1 MGWPRWLLSAE
12 TLGSGPCLGVF
23 NRRLKYRTVRT
34 LGTLQSPRI
43 SAMNEA
49 LLGNGS
55 IDRTSEI
62 PYYLQ
67 LSRMVERA
75 IDGGTFKP
83 GDRLPGETELCN
95 DYGLARSTVRETLR
109 HLSDQG
115 RIKLVPRRGA
125 FVLEQTDPG
134 WRLQGTQGFFEVE
147 VDQHHSVETRVL
159 EATRCLLPDAAAEA
173 LEQATGSAGF
183 KIARVRS
190 LDGKLALYSVNYL
203 IQEAEAALRGSDVL
217 RGVGSLSQTLSIAG
231 YETQRARRTVEAVSA
246 DTNLASL
253 LQVEPGSPLLLVTS
267 VSWSRTGQA
276 FDFYTSWLRND
287 VVKVTVEAQA
297 T

>member
-1 MGWPRWLLSAE
+1 
-12 TLGSGPCLGVF
+12 
-23 NRRLKYRTVRT
+23 
-34 LGTLQSPRI
+34 
-43 SAMNEA
+43 MNEA
-49 LLGNGS
+49 LLGIGS
-55 IDRTSEI
+55 IDRTSEV

-67 LSRMVERA
+67 LAQMVVHA
-75 IDGGTFKP
+75 IDGGAFKP

-109 HLSDQG
+109 HLVDQG

-125 FVLEQTDPG
+125 FVLEQSDPG

-147 VDQHHSVETRVL
+147 VDQHHRVETRVL
-159 EATRCLLPDAAAEA
+159 EATRCSLPAEAAEA
-173 LEQATGSAGF
+173 LEQPLGSLGF
-183 KIARVRS
+183 KVARLRS

-203 IQEAEAALRGSDVL
+203 VHEVESVLRSSEVL
-217 RGVGSLSQTLSIAG
+217 RGEGSLSQTLSAAG
-231 YETQRARRTVEAVSA
+231 YATQRARRTVEAVSA
-246 DTNLASL
+246 DALLASL
-253 LQVEPGSPLLLVTS
+253 LQVAPGSPLLLVTS

-297 T
+297 A

>member
-1 MGWPRWLLSAE
+1 MREAP
-12 TLGSGPCLGVF
+12 LGA
-23 NRRLKYRTVRT
+23 
-34 LGTLQSPRI
+34 GT
-43 SAMNEA
+43 
-49 LLGNGS
+49 
-55 IDRTSEI
+55 IDRTSEV

-67 LSRMVERA
+67 LSQLLEQG
-75 IDGGTFKP
+75 IDAGAFRP

-115 RIKLVPRRGA
+115 RIKLVARRGA
-125 FVLEQTDPG
+125 FVVEQADPG

-159 EATRCLLPDAAAEA
+159 EATRCVLPDIAADA
-173 LEQATGSAGF
+173 LELPHGSAGF
-183 KIARVRS
+183 KLARVRS

-203 IQEAEAALRGSDVL
+203 LPEIEGHLRVSGVVN
-217 RGVGSLSQTLSIAG
+217 GVGSLNRTLQAAG
-231 YETQRARRTVEAVSA
+231 YETLRARRTVEAVA
-246 DTNLASL
+246 AEASVASML
-253 LQVEPGSPLLLVTS
+253 DVELSRPLLLVTS
-267 VSWSRTGQA
+267 VSWGRGA
-276 FDFYTSWLRND
+276 KPFDYYTSWLRND

>member
-1 MGWPRWLLSAE
+1 MHLR
-12 TLGSGPCLGVF
+12 CL
-23 NRRLKYRTVRT
+23 RLRKELRTVHT
-34 LGTLQSPRI
+34 LGTSPP
-43 SAMNEA
+43 SHTATMNEA
-49 LLGNGS
+49 LLGIGS
-55 IDRTSEI
+55 IDRASEV

-67 LSRMVERA
+67 LSRLVERA

-125 FVLEQTDPG
+125 FVVEQADPG
-134 WRLQGTQGFFEVE
+134 WRLQGTQGFFEIE

-159 EATRCLLPDAAAEA
+159 EATRCVLPDAAAEA
-173 LEQATGSAGF
+173 LEQPKGAAGF
-183 KIARVRS
+183 KVARVRS

-203 IQEAEAALRGSDVL
+203 LQEVEGVL
-217 RGVGSLSQTLSIAG
+217 RASEVLSGVGSLSQTLHAAG

-246 DTNLASL
+246 DANLASL
-253 LQVEPGSPLLLVTS
+253 LQVDPGSPLLLVTS
-267 VSWSRTGQA
+267 VSWSREAKA
-276 FDFYTSWLRND
+276 FDYYTSWLRND